1 MIAKE
6 LLNPKSIVICGVSSD
21 VHKPGGKA
29 LKNLLESPFKGQV
42 YAVNP
47 KETEVQG
54 VKCYAKVDDL
64 PQVDCA
70 ILCIAAKFCTQTVD
84 VLAKEKG
91 TKGFIIISAGFS
103 EENAEGAAIEKHI
116 VDTINSV
123 GGSLIGPNCTG
134 FLNTNYAGCFDTPIP
149 TLDPKGVDF
158 ITGSG
163 ATAVF
168 IKEYGMSNGLKFN
181 SVWAVGNSAQLGIE
195 DVLEH
200 LDETFDPERSSRV
213 IMLYMEKIGDP
224 QRLLKHSRSLINK
237 GCHIA
242 AIKSGGSVAGSRAAS
257 SHTGALAT
265 NDAAVDA
272 LFRKAGIVR
281 CQNRQ
286 ELTTVCAV
294 FMYPELKGNRC
305 AVVTHAGG
313 PAVMLTDVL
322 SNGGMEVPSLK
333 EHPKAPELLSKLF
346 AGSSVGNPIDFLATG
361 TAEQLGY
368 ILDAV
373 ENDFDEI
380 DFSVVIFGSPGL
392 FSNKEVYDLLDQ
404 KMRTCKKPIFPVLPS
419 IINVKE
425 EIEDFIAKGNIN
437 FPEECV
443 LGNAICKIYNT
454 PKPKTG
460 IVESLPIDKLIISPA
475 NEPANEPDKDAVA
488 AVAES
493 IRQWGMLSPITV
505 SPKDGNYRVVAGA
518 KRVRAAALAGMKEIM
533 AYIQEDA
540 AVSDQPD
547 IDVVRI
553 RKTVERCKDGYMEI
567 ADYNELLDAAGISRK
582 KSVEVSNKEDALAF
596 AKEVGCSKDVPLVMK
611 VVGPLHKSDVG
622 GVTLGVKDLDT
633 VAREFDRLIVIPE
646 TYAVEMYPM
655 LDGTDVYIGAIR
667 DPKFGHQV
675 FFGLGGIFIEV
686 LKDVESVLVPTNK
699 EEVLKKLKNLK
710 GYKILEGVRGQEGV
724 NLDLYADQIVRV
736 SALVQAAPE
745 IAEMDL
751 NPLLGNPRYV
761 TAVDARIRLEK

>member
-1 MIAKE
+1 MINPK
-6 LLNPKSIVICGVSSD
+6 LINPKSIVICGASSD
-21 VHKPGGKA
+21 IHKPGGKA
-29 LKNLLESPFKGQV
+29 LKNLLESAFKGEI

-47 KETEVQG
+47 KEDEVQG
-54 VKCYAKVDDL
+54 IKCYKQVEDL

-70 ILCIAAKFCTQTVD
+70 ILCIAAKFCAHTVD
-84 VLAKEKG
+84 VLTQQKG
-91 TKGFIIISAGFS
+91 TQGFIIVSAGFS

-116 VDTINSV
+116 VDSINAV
-123 GGSLIGPNCTG
+123 NGSLIGPNCTG
-134 FLNTNYAGCFDTPIP
+134 FLNTNYSGCFDTPIP
-149 TLDPKGVDF
+149 KLDPKGVDF

-200 LDETFDPERSSRV
+200 LDETFDPEKSSHV

-224 QRLLKHSRSLINK
+224 QRLLKHSRNLINK
-237 GCHIA
+237 GCKIA
-242 AIKSGGSVAGSRAAS
+242 AIKSGGSAAGSRAAS

-272 LFRKAGIVR
+272 LFQKAGIVR
-281 CQNRQ
+281 CHNRQ

-294 FMYPELKGNRC
+294 FMHPEIKGKRC
-305 AVVTHAGG
+305 AVITHAGG

-322 SNGGMEVPSLK
+322 SNGGLEVPPLK
-333 EHPKAPELLSKLF
+333 DHPASPALLSKLY

-368 ILDAV
+368 IIDAV
-373 ENDFDEI
+373 ENDYTDI

-392 FSNKEVYDLLDQ
+392 FSNKEVYDLLDE
-404 KMRTCKKPIFPVLPS
+404 KMKTCKKPIFPVLPS
-419 IINVKE
+419 IINVKQ
-425 EIEDFIAKGNIN
+425 EIEDFIAKGRIN

-443 LGNAICKIYNT
+443 LGNALVKVWNT
-454 PKPKTG
+454 PKPQPEN
-460 IVESLPIDKLIISPA
+460 VVLPQVD
-475 NEPANEPDKDAVA
+475 VA
-488 AVAES
+488 
-493 IRQWGMLSPITV
+493 
-505 SPKDGNYRVVAGA
+505 
-518 KRVRAAALAGMKEIM
+518 
-533 AYIQEDA
+533 
-540 AVSDQPD
+540 
-547 IDVVRI
+547 RI
-553 RKTVERCKDGYMEI
+553 RKTIDKCESGYLEI

-582 KSVEVSNKEDALAF
+582 KSVEVDKKEDALAF
-596 AKEVGCSKDVPLVMK
+596 AKEVNCGKDTPLVMK

-622 GVTLGVKDLDT
+622 GVTLNVKDLDT
-633 VAREFDRLIVIPE
+633 VSKEFDRLMAIKD

-667 DPKFGHQV
+667 DEKFGHQI

-686 LKDVESVLVPTNK
+686 LKDVQSALAPITADEAKQMLT
-699 EEVLKKLKNLK
+699 KLR
-710 GYKILEGVRGQEGV
+710 GYKILQGVRGQEPV
-724 NLDLYADQIVRV
+724 NIDLYADQIARV

-745 IAEMDL
+745 IVEMDL

-761 TAVDARIRLEK
+761 TAVDARIRIEK

>member
-6 LLNPKSIVICGVSSD
+6 LLNPKSIVICGASSD
-21 VHKPGGKA
+21 IHKPGGKS

-54 VKCYAKVDDL
+54 VKCYAKAEDL

-70 ILCIAAKFCTQTVD
+70 ILCIAAKFCAQTVD

-91 TKGFIIISAGFS
+91 CKGFIIVSAGFS

-134 FLNTNYAGCFDTPIP
+134 FLNVNYAGCFDTPIP
-149 TLDPKGVDF
+149 PLDPKGVDF

-163 ATAVF
+163 VTAVF

-200 LDETFDPERSSRV
+200 LDETFDPEKSSHV

-242 AIKSGGSVAGSRAAS
+242 AIKSGGSAAGSRAAS

-294 FMYPELKGNRC
+294 FMHPELKGKRC

-404 KMRTCKKPIFPVLPS
+404 KMKTCKKPIFPVLPS
-419 IINVKE
+419 IINVKD
-425 EIEDFIAKGNIN
+425 EINDFIAKGRIN

-443 LGNAICKIYNT
+443 LGNALCKVYHT
-454 PKPKTG
+454 PKPQPEN
-460 IVESLPIDKLIISPA
+460 VEVP
-475 NEPANEPDKDAVA
+475 
-488 AVAES
+488 
-493 IRQWGMLSPITV
+493 Q
-505 SPKDGNYRVVAGA
+505 
-518 KRVRAAALAGMKEIM
+518 
-533 AYIQEDA
+533 
-540 AVSDQPD
+540 
-547 IDVVRI
+547 IDVARI

-582 KSVEVSNKEDALAF
+582 KSVEVSKKEDALAF

-633 VAREFDRLIVIPE
+633 VAKEFDRLIVIPE

-667 DPKFGHQV
+667 DPKFGHQI

-686 LKDVESVLVPTNK
+686 LKDVQSALAPITAAEAK
-699 EEVLKKLKNLK
+699 EMLKQLK
-710 GYKILEGVRGQEGV
+710 GYKILQGVSGQEGV
-724 NLDLYADQIVRV
+724 NLDLYAEQVARV

>member
-6 LLNPKSIVICGVSSD
+6 LLNPRSIVICGASSD

-70 ILCIAAKFCTQTVD
+70 ILCIAAKFCAQTVD

-134 FLNTNYAGCFDTPIP
+134 FLNTNYAGCFDAPIP
-149 TLDPKGVDF
+149 HLDPKGVDF

-200 LDETFDPERSSRV
+200 LDETFDPEKSSRV

-242 AIKSGGSVAGSRAAS
+242 AIKSGGSAAGSRAAS

-294 FMYPELKGNRC
+294 FMHPEIKGKRC
-305 AVVTHAGG
+305 AVITHAGG

-333 EHPKAPELLSKLF
+333 EHPASPALLEKLF

-368 ILDAV
+368 IIDAV
-373 ENDFDEI
+373 ENDYTDI

-392 FSNKEVYDLLDQ
+392 FSNKEVYDLLDE
-404 KMRTCKKPIFPVLPS
+404 KMKTCKKPIFPVLPS

-425 EIEDFIAKGNIN
+425 EIEDFIAKGRIN

-443 LGNAICKIYNT
+443 LGNAICKVYHT
-454 PKPKTG
+454 PKPQPEH
-460 IVESLPIDKLIISPA
+460 VE
-475 NEPANEPDKDAVA
+475 
-488 AVAES
+488 
-493 IRQWGMLSPITV
+493 T
-505 SPKDGNYRVVAGA
+505 PK
-518 KRVRAAALAGMKEIM
+518 
-533 AYIQEDA
+533 
-540 AVSDQPD
+540 
-547 IDVVRI
+547 IDVERI

-582 KSVEVSNKEDALAF
+582 KSVEVSKKEDALAF

-633 VAREFDRLIVIPE
+633 VAKEFDRLIVIPE

-667 DPKFGHQV
+667 DAKFGHQI

-686 LKDVESVLVPTNK
+686 LKDVQSALAPITAAEAK
-699 EEVLKKLKNLK
+699 EMLTHLK
-710 GYKILEGVRGQEGV
+710 GYKILQGVRGQEGV
-724 NLDLYADQIVRV
+724 NLDLYADQVARV

>member
-1 MIAKE
+1 MIARE
-6 LLNPKSIVICGVSSD
+6 LLNPKSIVVCGASSD
-21 VHKPGGKA
+21 IHKPGGKA
-29 LKNLLESPFKGQV
+29 LKNLLESPFRGSI

-54 VKCYAKVDDL
+54 VKCYDKVDDL
-64 PQVDCA
+64 PPVECA
-70 ILCIAAKFCTQTVD
+70 IICIAAKFCVQTVD

-91 TKGFIIISAGFS
+91 CKGFIIISAGFS

-134 FLNTNYAGCFDTPIP
+134 FLNVNYAGCFDTPIP
-149 TLDPKGVDF
+149 NLDPKGVDF

-200 LDETFDPERSSRV
+200 LDETFDPVKSSHV

-242 AIKSGGSVAGSRAAS
+242 AIKSGGSAAGSRAAS

-265 NDAAVDA
+265 NDAVVDA

-294 FMYPELKGNRC
+294 FMHPEIKGKRC
-305 AVVTHAGG
+305 AVITHAGG

-333 EHPKAPELLSKLF
+333 EHPASPALLEKLF

-368 ILDAV
+368 IIDTV
-373 ENDFDEI
+373 ENEYTDI

-392 FSNKEVYDLLDQ
+392 FSNKEVYDLLDA
-404 KMRTCKKPIFPVLPS
+404 KMKTCKKPIFPVLPS
-419 IINVKE
+419 IINVKD
-425 EIEDFIAKGNIN
+425 EIEDFIAKGRIN

-443 LGNAICKIYNT
+443 LGNAICKVYNT
-454 PKPKTG
+454 PKPQPEN
-460 IVESLPIDKLIISPA
+460 VEMPKIDTARIRRCIDSCENGYIA
-475 NEPANEPDKDAVA
+475 PDK
-488 AVAES
+488 
-493 IRQWGMLSPITV
+493 I
-505 SPKDGNYRVVAGA
+505 Y
-518 KRVRAAALAGMKEIM
+518 
-533 AYIQEDA
+533 
-540 AVSDQPD
+540 
-547 IDVVRI
+547 
-553 RKTVERCKDGYMEI
+553 
-567 ADYNELLDAAGISRK
+567 ELLDAAGIAQKQIRVVDK
-582 KSVEVSNKEDALAF
+582 KQQALDF
-596 AKEVGCSKDVPLVMK
+596 ANEVGYPLVMK
-611 VVGPLHKSDVG
+611 VVGPVHKSDVG
-622 GVTLGVKDLDT
+622 GVTLNVRDIDT
-633 VAREFDRLIVIPE
+633 VGREFDRLMAIKD

-655 LDGTDVYIGAIR
+655 LDGTEVYIGAIR
-667 DPKFGHQV
+667 DNKFGHQV

-686 LKDVESVLVPTNK
+686 LKDVQSSLVPICASEAKDMLT
-699 EEVLKKLKNLK
+699 KLR
-710 GYKILEGVRGQEGV
+710 GYKILQGVRGQQPV
-724 NLDLYADQIVRV
+724 NVDVYAEQIARV
-736 SALVQAAPE
+736 AALVMAAPE

-751 NPLLGNPRYV
+751 NPLLGNPKNV
-761 TAVDARIRLEK
+761 VAVDARIRIEK

>member
-6 LLNPKSIVICGVSSD
+6 LLNPKSIVVCGASSD
-21 VHKPGGKA
+21 IHKPGGKA
-29 LKNLLESPFKGQV
+29 LKNLLESPFRGPI

-47 KETEVQG
+47 KETMVQG
-54 VKCYAKVDDL
+54 VQCYASVNEL
-64 PQVDCA
+64 PQVECA
-70 ILCIAAKFCTQTVD
+70 ILCIAAKFCAQTVD

-91 TKGFIIISAGFS
+91 CKGFIIISAGFS
-103 EENAEGAAIEKHI
+103 EENHEGAMIEKHI

-134 FLNTNYAGCFDTPIP
+134 FLNVNYAGCFDTPIP
-149 TLDPKGVDF
+149 TLDPHGVDF

-168 IKEYGMSNGLKFN
+168 IKEYGISNGLKFN

-200 LDETFDPERSSRV
+200 LDETFDPVKSSRV

-242 AIKSGGSVAGSRAAS
+242 AIKSGGSAAGSRAAS

-265 NDAAVDA
+265 NDAVVDA

-286 ELTTVCAV
+286 ELTTVCGV
-294 FMYPELKGNRC
+294 FMHPEIKGKRC
-305 AVVTHAGG
+305 AVITHAGG

-333 EHPKAPELLSKLF
+333 EHPASPALLEKLF

-368 ILDAV
+368 IIDTV
-373 ENDFDEI
+373 ENEYTDI

-392 FSNKEVYDLLDQ
+392 FSNKEVYDLLDE
-404 KMRTCKKPIFPVLPS
+404 KMKTCKKPIFPVLPS
-419 IINVKE
+419 IINVKD
-425 EIEDFIAKGNIN
+425 EINDFIAKGRIN

-443 LGNAICKIYNT
+443 LGNAICKVYNT
-454 PKPKTG
+454 PKPQPEN
-460 IVESLPIDKLIISPA
+460 VEMPKIDTA
-475 NEPANEPDKDAVA
+475 
-488 AVAES
+488 
-493 IRQWGMLSPITV
+493 
-505 SPKDGNYRVVAGA
+505 
-518 KRVRAAALAGMKEIM
+518 
-533 AYIQEDA
+533 
-540 AVSDQPD
+540 
-547 IDVVRI
+547 RI
-553 RKTVERCKDGYMEI
+553 RKCIDSCENGYI
-567 ADYNELLDAAGISRK
+567 GPDKIYELLDAAGIAQKQIRVVDK
-582 KSVEVSNKEDALAF
+582 KQQALDF
-596 AKEVGCSKDVPLVMK
+596 ANQVGYPLVMK
-611 VVGPLHKSDVG
+611 VVGPVHKSDVG
-622 GVTLGVKDLDT
+622 GVTLNVRDIET
-633 VAREFDRLIVIPE
+633 VGKEFDRLMAIKD

-655 LDGTDVYIGAIR
+655 LDGTEVYIGAIR
-667 DPKFGHQV
+667 DAKFGHQV

-686 LKDVESVLVPTNK
+686 LKDVQSSLVPISADEAK
-699 EEVLKKLKNLK
+699 EALTKLR
-710 GYKILEGVRGQEGV
+710 GYKILQGVRGQQPV
-724 NLDLYADQIVRV
+724 NVDVYAEQIARV
-736 SALVQAAPE
+736 AALVMAAPE

-751 NPLLGNPRYV
+751 NPLLGNPKNV
-761 TAVDARIRLEK
+761 VAVDARIRIEK

>member
-6 LLNPKSIVICGVSSD
+6 LLNPKSIVICGASSD
-21 VHKPGGKA
+21 IHKPGGKS
-29 LKNLLESPFKGQV
+29 LKNLLESPFKGQI

-70 ILCIAAKFCTQTVD
+70 LLCIAAKFCAQTVD

-91 TKGFIIISAGFS
+91 CKGFIIISAGFS

-134 FLNTNYAGCFDTPIP
+134 FLNVNYAGCFDTPIP

-181 SVWAVGNSAQLGIE
+181 SVLAVGNSAQLGIE

-200 LDETFDPERSSRV
+200 LDETFDPEKSSHV

-224 QRLLKHSRSLINK
+224 MRLLKHSRSLINK

-242 AIKSGGSVAGSRAAS
+242 AIKSGGSAAGSRAAS

-281 CQNRQ
+281 CHNRQ
-286 ELTTVCAV
+286 ELTTVCGV
-294 FMYPELKGNRC
+294 FMHPEIKGKRC
-305 AVVTHAGG
+305 AVITHAGG

-322 SNGGMEVPSLK
+322 SNGGMEVPPLK
-333 EHPKAPELLSKLF
+333 DHPASAALLEKLY

-368 ILDAV
+368 IIDTV
-373 ENDFDEI
+373 ENEYDDI

-404 KMRTCKKPIFPVLPS
+404 KMKTCKKPIFPVLPS
-419 IINVKE
+419 IINVKD
-425 EIEDFIAKGNIN
+425 EIEDFIAKGRIN

-443 LGNAICKIYNT
+443 LGNAICKVYHT
-454 PKPKTG
+454 PKPQPEH
-460 IVESLPIDKLIISPA
+460 VELPK
-475 NEPANEPDKDAVA
+475 
-488 AVAES
+488 
-493 IRQWGMLSPITV
+493 
-505 SPKDGNYRVVAGA
+505 
-518 KRVRAAALAGMKEIM
+518 
-533 AYIQEDA
+533 
-540 AVSDQPD
+540 
-547 IDVVRI
+547 IDVARI
-553 RKTVERCKDGYMEI
+553 RKTIDRCKDGYMEI

-582 KSVEVSNKEDALAF
+582 KSVEVSKKEDALAF

-622 GVTLGVKDLDT
+622 GVTLNVKDMDT
-633 VAREFDRLIVIPE
+633 VSKEFDRLMAIKD

-655 LDGTDVYIGAIR
+655 LDGTDVYIGAIK
-667 DPKFGHQV
+667 DPKFGHQI

-686 LKDVESVLVPTNK
+686 LKDVQSALAPITADEAK
-699 EEVLKKLKNLK
+699 EMLKQLK
-710 GYKILEGVRGQEGV
+710 GYKILQGVRGQEGV
-724 NLDLYADQIVRV
+724 NLDLYADQIARV

-761 TAVDARIRLEK
+761 TAVDARIRIEK

>member
-6 LLNPKSIVICGVSSD
+6 LLNPRSIVICGASSD
-21 VHKPGGKA
+21 IHKPGGKA
-29 LKNLLESPFKGQV
+29 LKNLLESSFSGPV

-54 VKCYAKVDDL
+54 IKCFAKVEDL

-70 ILCIAAKFCTQTVD
+70 ILCIAAKFCAQTVD
-84 VLAKEKG
+84 VLTQQKG
-91 TKGFIIISAGFS
+91 TKGFIIVSAGFS

-116 VDTINSV
+116 VDSINAV

-134 FLNTNYAGCFDTPIP
+134 FLNTNYSGCFDTPIP
-149 TLDPKGVDF
+149 KLDPKGVDF

-168 IKEYGMSNGLKFN
+168 IKEYGMTNGLKFN

-200 LDETFDPERSSRV
+200 LDETFDPEKSSHV
-213 IMLYMEKIGDP
+213 IMLYMEKVGDP

-242 AIKSGGSVAGSRAAS
+242 AIKSGGSAAGSRAAS

-286 ELTTVCAV
+286 ELTTVCGV
-294 FMYPELKGNRC
+294 FMYPEIKGNRC
-305 AVVTHAGG
+305 AVITHAGG

-322 SNGGMEVPSLK
+322 SNNGIEVPSLK
-333 EHPKAPELLSKLF
+333 EHPASPALLEKLF
-346 AGSSVGNPIDFLATG
+346 GGSSVGNPIDFLATG

-368 ILDAV
+368 IIDTV
-373 ENDFDEI
+373 ENEYTDI

-392 FSNKEVYDLLDQ
+392 FSNREVYALLNE
-404 KMRTCKKPIFPVLPS
+404 KMKTCKKPIFPVLPS
-419 IINVKE
+419 IINVKD
-425 EIEDFIAKGNIN
+425 EIQEFIDMGNIN
-437 FPEECV
+437 FPAECV
-443 LGNAICKIYNT
+443 LGNAICKVYNT
-454 PKPKTG
+454 PKPQPEN
-460 IVESLPIDKLIISPA
+460 VEQPA
-475 NEPANEPDKDAVA
+475 
-488 AVAES
+488 
-493 IRQWGMLSPITV
+493 
-505 SPKDGNYRVVAGA
+505 
-518 KRVRAAALAGMKEIM
+518 
-533 AYIQEDA
+533 
-540 AVSDQPD
+540 
-547 IDVVRI
+547 IDVARI
-553 RKTVERCKDGYMEI
+553 RKTVERCKSGYMEI

-582 KSVEVSNKEDALAF
+582 KSVEVSKVEDALAF

-622 GVTLGVKDLDT
+622 GVTLGVKDLAT
-633 VAREFDRLIVIPE
+633 VEKEFNRLIVIPE

-655 LDGTDVYIGAIR
+655 LDGTDVYIGAIK
-667 DPKFGHQV
+667 DPKFGHQI

-686 LKDVESVLVPTNK
+686 LKDVQSALAPISAAEAK
-699 EEVLKKLKNLK
+699 EALTKLR
-710 GYKILEGVRGQEGV
+710 GYKILQGVRGQEAV
-724 NLDLYADQIVRV
+724 NIDLYADQIARV

>member
-6 LLNPKSIVICGVSSD
+6 LLDPKSIVICGASSD
-21 VHKPGGKA
+21 IHKPGGKA
-29 LKNLLESPFKGQV
+29 LLNLLQSKFAGQV

-70 ILCIAAKFCTQTVD
+70 ILCIAAKYCPSTVD
-84 VLAKEKG
+84 VLAKQKG
-91 TKGFIIISAGFS
+91 TKGFIIVSAGFS
-103 EENAEGAAIEKHI
+103 EENAEGAALEKQI
-116 VDTINSV
+116 VDSINSV

-134 FLNTNYAGCFDTPIP
+134 FLNTNYSGCFDTPIP
-149 TLDPKGVDF
+149 TLDPHGVDF

-168 IKEYGMSNGLKFN
+168 IKEYGISNGLTFN

-200 LDETFDPERSSRV
+200 LDTTFDPEKSSRV

-224 QRLLKHSRSLINK
+224 QKLLRHSRSLINK

-242 AIKSGGSVAGSRAAS
+242 AIKSGGSAAGSRAAS

-281 CQNRQ
+281 CNNRQ
-286 ELTTVCAV
+286 ELTTVCAI
-294 FMYPELKGNRC
+294 FMHPEVKGKNI
-305 AVVTHAGG
+305 AVITHAGG

-322 SNGGMEVPSLK
+322 SNNGMDVPHI
-333 EHPKAPELLSKLF
+333 EGPKAQELLSHLF
-346 AGSSVGNPIDFLATG
+346 NGSSVGNPIDFLATG
-361 TAEQLGY
+361 TAEQLGL
-368 ILDAV
+368 IIDAC
-373 ENDFDEI
+373 ENDFDNI
-380 DFSVVIFGSPGL
+380 DAMCVIFGSPGL
-392 FSNKEVYDLLDQ
+392 FSNYEVYEVLDQ
-404 KMRTCKKPIFPVLPS
+404 KMKTCKKPIFPILPS
-419 IINVKE
+419 IINVHD
-425 EIEDFIAKGNIN
+425 EIEDFIRNKHRIN

-443 LGNAICKIYNT
+443 FGNALCKVFNT
-454 PKPKTG
+454 PKPQPEN
-460 IVESLPIDKLIISPA
+460 VEQPA
-475 NEPANEPDKDAVA
+475 
-488 AVAES
+488 
-493 IRQWGMLSPITV
+493 
-505 SPKDGNYRVVAGA
+505 
-518 KRVRAAALAGMKEIM
+518 
-533 AYIQEDA
+533 
-540 AVSDQPD
+540 
-547 IDVVRI
+547 IDVARI
-553 RKTVERCKDGYMEI
+553 RATVDRCKDGYMEI

-582 KSVEVSNKEDALAF
+582 KSVEVDKKEDALAF

-633 VAREFDRLIVIPE
+633 VAREFDRLIKIQD

-667 DPKFGHQV
+667 DPKFGHQI

-686 LKDVESVLVPTNK
+686 LKDVQSALAPITAAEAK
-699 EEVLKKLKNLK
+699 EMLTHLR
-710 GYKILEGVRGQEGV
+710 GYKILQGVRGQEAV
-724 NLDLYADQIVRV
+724 NLDLYADQIARV

>member
-1 MIAKE
+1 MIARE
-6 LLNPKSIVICGVSSD
+6 LLNPKSIVVCGASSD
-21 VHKPGGKA
+21 IHKPGGKA
-29 LKNLLESPFKGQV
+29 LKNLLESPFRGPV

-64 PQVDCA
+64 PQVECA
-70 ILCIAAKFCTQTVD
+70 ILCIAAKFCAQTVD

-91 TKGFIIISAGFS
+91 CKGFIIISAGFS

-134 FLNTNYAGCFDTPIP
+134 FLNVNYAGCFDTPIP
-149 TLDPKGVDF
+149 TLDPHGVDF

-168 IKEYGMSNGLKFN
+168 IKEYGISNGLKFN

-200 LDETFDPERSSRV
+200 LDETFDPVKSSRV

-242 AIKSGGSVAGSRAAS
+242 AIKSGGSAAGSRAAS

-265 NDAAVDA
+265 NDAVVDA

-294 FMYPELKGNRC
+294 FMHPEIKGKRC
-305 AVVTHAGG
+305 AVITHAGG

-333 EHPKAPELLSKLF
+333 EHPASPALLEKLF

-368 ILDAV
+368 IIDTV
-373 ENDFDEI
+373 ENEYTDI

-404 KMRTCKKPIFPVLPS
+404 KMKTCKKPIFPVLPS
-419 IINVKE
+419 IINVKD
-425 EIEDFIAKGNIN
+425 EIEDFIAKGRIN

-454 PKPKTG
+454 PKPQPEN
-460 IVESLPIDKLIISPA
+460 VEMPKIDTA
-475 NEPANEPDKDAVA
+475 
-488 AVAES
+488 
-493 IRQWGMLSPITV
+493 
-505 SPKDGNYRVVAGA
+505 
-518 KRVRAAALAGMKEIM
+518 
-533 AYIQEDA
+533 
-540 AVSDQPD
+540 
-547 IDVVRI
+547 RI
-553 RKTVERCKDGYMEI
+553 RKCIDSCENGYI
-567 ADYNELLDAAGISRK
+567 APDKIYELLDAAGIAQKQIRVVDK
-582 KSVEVSNKEDALAF
+582 KQQALDF
-596 AKEVGCSKDVPLVMK
+596 ANEVGYPLVMK
-611 VVGPLHKSDVG
+611 VVGPVHKSDVG
-622 GVTLGVKDLDT
+622 GVTLNVRDIET
-633 VAREFDRLIVIPE
+633 VGKEFDRLMAIKD

-655 LDGTDVYIGAIR
+655 LDGTEVYIGAIR
-667 DPKFGHQV
+667 DAKFGHQV

-686 LKDVESVLVPTNK
+686 LKDVQSALVPICADEAK
-699 EEVLKKLKNLK
+699 EALTKLR
-710 GYKILEGVRGQEGV
+710 GYKILQGVRGQQPV
-724 NLDLYADQIVRV
+724 NVDVYAEQIARV
-736 SALVQAAPE
+736 AALVMAAPE

-751 NPLLGNPRYV
+751 NPLLGNPKNV
-761 TAVDARIRLEK
+761 VAVDARIRIEK

>member
-6 LLNPKSIVICGVSSD
+6 LLNPKSIVVCGASSD
-21 VHKPGGKA
+21 IHKPGGKS
-29 LKNLLESPFKGQV
+29 LKNLLESPFKGQI

-54 VKCYAKVDDL
+54 VKCYAKVEDL

-70 ILCIAAKFCTQTVD
+70 LLCIAAKFCAQTVD

-91 TKGFIIISAGFS
+91 CKGFIIISAGFS
-103 EENAEGAAIEKHI
+103 EESHEGAEIEKHI

-134 FLNTNYAGCFDTPIP
+134 FLNVNYAGCFDTPIP
-149 TLDPKGVDF
+149 PLDPKGVDF

-200 LDETFDPERSSRV
+200 LDETFDPEKSSHV
-213 IMLYMEKIGDP
+213 IMLYMEKINDP
-224 QRLLKHSRSLINK
+224 MRLLKHSRSLINK

-242 AIKSGGSVAGSRAAS
+242 AIKSGGSAAGSRAAS

-281 CQNRQ
+281 CHNRQ
-286 ELTTVCAV
+286 ELTTVCGV
-294 FMYPELKGNRC
+294 FMHPELKGKRC

-333 EHPKAPELLSKLF
+333 DHPASPALLAKLF
-346 AGSSVGNPIDFLATG
+346 GGSSVGNPIDFLATG

-368 ILDAV
+368 ILDTV
-373 ENDFDEI
+373 ENEYTDI

-419 IINVKE
+419 IINVKD
-425 EIEDFIAKGNIN
+425 EINDFIAKGNIN

-443 LGNAICKIYNT
+443 LGNAICKVYNT
-454 PKPKTG
+454 PKPQPEH
-460 IVESLPIDKLIISPA
+460 VELPK
-475 NEPANEPDKDAVA
+475 
-488 AVAES
+488 
-493 IRQWGMLSPITV
+493 
-505 SPKDGNYRVVAGA
+505 
-518 KRVRAAALAGMKEIM
+518 
-533 AYIQEDA
+533 
-540 AVSDQPD
+540 
-547 IDVVRI
+547 IDVARI
-553 RKTVERCKDGYMEI
+553 RKTIDRCKSGYLEI

-582 KSVEVSNKEDALAF
+582 KSVEVSKKEDALSF

-633 VAREFDRLIVIPE
+633 VAKEFDRLIVIPE

-655 LDGTDVYIGAIR
+655 LDGIDVYIGAIK
-667 DPKFGHQV
+667 DAKFGHQI

-686 LKDVESVLVPTNK
+686 LKDVQSALAPITADEAK
-699 EEVLKKLKNLK
+699 EMLKQLK
-710 GYKILEGVRGQEGV
+710 GYKILQGVRGQEGV
-724 NLDLYADQIVRV
+724 NLDLYADQVARV

-761 TAVDARIRLEK
+761 TAVDARIRIEK

>member
-6 LLNPKSIVICGVSSD
+6 LLNPRSIVICGASSD
-21 VHKPGGKA
+21 VHKPGGKS

-54 VKCYAKVDDL
+54 VKCYAKVEDL

-70 ILCIAAKFCTQTVD
+70 ILCIAAKFCAQTVD

-91 TKGFIIISAGFS
+91 CKGFIIVSAGFS
-103 EENAEGAAIEKHI
+103 EESHEGAEIEKHI

-134 FLNTNYAGCFDTPIP
+134 FLNVNYAGCFDTPIP
-149 TLDPKGVDF
+149 PLDPKGVDF

-200 LDETFDPERSSRV
+200 LDETFDPVKSSHV

-242 AIKSGGSVAGSRAAS
+242 AIKSGGSAAGSRAAS

-294 FMYPELKGNRC
+294 FMYPELKGKRC
-305 AVVTHAGG
+305 AVITHAGG

-333 EHPKAPELLSKLF
+333 DHPASAPLLEKLF
-346 AGSSVGNPIDFLATG
+346 GGSSVGNPIDFLATG

-368 ILDAV
+368 IIDTV
-373 ENDFDEI
+373 ENEYTDI

-419 IINVKE
+419 IINVKS

-443 LGNAICKIYNT
+443 LGNALVKVYHT
-454 PKPKTG
+454 PKPQPEN
-460 IVESLPIDKLIISPA
+460 VELPK
-475 NEPANEPDKDAVA
+475 
-488 AVAES
+488 
-493 IRQWGMLSPITV
+493 
-505 SPKDGNYRVVAGA
+505 
-518 KRVRAAALAGMKEIM
+518 
-533 AYIQEDA
+533 
-540 AVSDQPD
+540 
-547 IDVVRI
+547 IDVARI

-582 KSVEVSNKEDALAF
+582 KSVEVSKKEDALAF

-633 VAREFDRLIVIPE
+633 VAKEFDRLIVIPE

-667 DPKFGHQV
+667 DEKFGHQI

-686 LKDVESVLVPTNK
+686 LKDVQSALAPITAAEAK
-699 EEVLKKLKNLK
+699 EMLKKRK

-724 NLDLYADQIVRV
+724 NIDLYAEQVARV

>member
-6 LLNPKSIVICGVSSD
+6 LLNPKSIVVCGASSD
-21 VHKPGGKA
+21 IHKPGGKA
-29 LKNLLESPFKGQV
+29 LKNLLESPFRGPV

-54 VKCYAKVDDL
+54 VKCYASVNDL

-70 ILCIAAKFCTQTVD
+70 ILCIAAKFCAQTVD

-91 TKGFIIISAGFS
+91 CKGFIIISAGFS
-103 EENAEGAAIEKHI
+103 EESHEGAEIEKHI

-134 FLNTNYAGCFDTPIP
+134 FLNVNYAGCFDTPIP

-200 LDETFDPERSSRV
+200 LDETFDPVKSSHV

-242 AIKSGGSVAGSRAAS
+242 AIKSGGSAAGSRAAS

-281 CQNRQ
+281 CNNRQ
-286 ELTTVCAV
+286 ELTTVCGV
-294 FMYPELKGNRC
+294 FMHPEIKGKRC
-305 AVVTHAGG
+305 AVITHAGG

-322 SNGGMEVPSLK
+322 SNGGMEVPPLK
-333 EHPKAPELLSKLF
+333 DHPASAALLAKLF
-346 AGSSVGNPIDFLATG
+346 GGSSVGNPIDFLATG

-368 ILDAV
+368 IIDTV
-373 ENDFDEI
+373 ENEYTDI

-392 FSNKEVYDLLDQ
+392 FSNKEVYDLLDE
-404 KMRTCKKPIFPVLPS
+404 KMKTCKKPIFPVLPS
-419 IINVKE
+419 IINVKD
-425 EIEDFIAKGNIN
+425 EINDFIAKGRIN

-443 LGNAICKIYNT
+443 LGNAICKVYNT
-454 PKPKTG
+454 PKPQPEH
-460 IVESLPIDKLIISPA
+460 VELPK
-475 NEPANEPDKDAVA
+475 
-488 AVAES
+488 
-493 IRQWGMLSPITV
+493 
-505 SPKDGNYRVVAGA
+505 
-518 KRVRAAALAGMKEIM
+518 
-533 AYIQEDA
+533 
-540 AVSDQPD
+540 
-547 IDVVRI
+547 IDVARI
-553 RKTVERCKDGYMEI
+553 RKTIDRCKSGYLEI

-582 KSVEVSNKEDALAF
+582 KSVEVSKKEDALAF

-633 VAREFDRLIVIPE
+633 VAKEFDRLIVIKD

-655 LDGTDVYIGAIR
+655 LDGIDVYIGAIK
-667 DPKFGHQV
+667 DPKFGHQI

-686 LKDVESVLVPTNK
+686 LKDVQSALAPITASEAK
-699 EEVLKKLKNLK
+699 EMLKQLK
-710 GYKILEGVRGQEGV
+710 GYKILQGVRGQEGV
-724 NLDLYADQIVRV
+724 NIDLYADQVARV

-761 TAVDARIRLEK
+761 TAVDARIRIEK

>member
-1 MIAKE
+1 MIARE
-6 LLNPKSIVICGVSSD
+6 LLNPKSIVVCGASSD
-21 VHKPGGKA
+21 IHKPGGKA
-29 LKNLLESPFKGQV
+29 LKNLLESPFRGPV

-54 VKCYAKVDDL
+54 VKCYAKVEDL

-70 ILCIAAKFCTQTVD
+70 LLCIAAKFCAHTVD

-91 TKGFIIISAGFS
+91 CKGFIIISAGFS
-103 EENAEGAAIEKHI
+103 EESHEGAEIEKHI

-134 FLNTNYAGCFDTPIP
+134 FLNVNYAGCFDTPIP
-149 TLDPKGVDF
+149 PLNPKGVDF

-168 IKEYGMSNGLKFN
+168 IKEYGMSNGLQFN

-200 LDETFDPERSSRV
+200 LDETFDPEKSSHV

-242 AIKSGGSVAGSRAAS
+242 AIKSGNSAAGSRAAS

-265 NDAAVDA
+265 SDAAVDA

-294 FMYPELKGNRC
+294 FMHPELRGKRC

-333 EHPKAPELLSKLF
+333 EHPASKALLEKLF
-346 AGSSVGNPIDFLATG
+346 PGSSVGNPIDFLATG

-373 ENDFDEI
+373 ENDYTDI

-392 FSNKEVYDLLDQ
+392 FSNKEVYDLLDE
-404 KMRTCKKPIFPVLPS
+404 KMKTCKKPIFPVLPS
-419 IINVKE
+419 IINVKD
-425 EIEDFIAKGNIN
+425 EINEFIAKGRIN

-443 LGNAICKIYNT
+443 LGNAICKVYNT
-454 PKPKTG
+454 PKPQPEH
-460 IVESLPIDKLIISPA
+460 VELP
-475 NEPANEPDKDAVA
+475 
-488 AVAES
+488 
-493 IRQWGMLSPITV
+493 Q
-505 SPKDGNYRVVAGA
+505 
-518 KRVRAAALAGMKEIM
+518 
-533 AYIQEDA
+533 
-540 AVSDQPD
+540 
-547 IDVVRI
+547 IDVARI
-553 RKTVERCKDGYMEI
+553 RKTIDRCKDGYLEI

-582 KSVEVSNKEDALAF
+582 KSVEVSKKEEALAF

-633 VAREFDRLIVIPE
+633 VAKEFDRLIVIPE

-655 LDGTDVYIGAIR
+655 LEGLDVYIGAIK
-667 DPKFGHQV
+667 DAKFGHQV

-686 LKDVESVLVPTNK
+686 LKDVQSALAPITAAEAK
-699 EEVLKKLKNLK
+699 EMLKQLK

-724 NLDLYADQIVRV
+724 NIDLYADQVARV

-761 TAVDARIRLEK
+761 TAVDARIRIEK

>member
-6 LLNPKSIVICGVSSD
+6 LLDPKSIVICGASSD
-21 VHKPGGKA
+21 IHKPGGKA
-29 LKNLLESPFKGQV
+29 LKNLLDSNFKGEV

-47 KETEVQG
+47 KESEVQG
-54 VKCYAKVDDL
+54 VKCYAKVENL

-70 ILCIAAKFCTQTVD
+70 ILCIAAKFCSATVD
-84 VLAKEKG
+84 VLTQQKG

-103 EENAEGAAIEKHI
+103 EENEAGAAIEKHI
-116 VDTINSV
+116 VDAINAV

-134 FLNTNYAGCFDTPIP
+134 FLNTNYSGCFDTPIP
-149 TLDPKGVDF
+149 SLDPHGVDF

-168 IKEYGMSNGLKFN
+168 IKEYGMSNGLTFN

-195 DVLEH
+195 EVLEH
-200 LDETFDPERSSRV
+200 LDNTFDPEKSSRV
-213 IMLYMEKIGDP
+213 IMMYMEKISNP
-224 QRLLKHSRSLINK
+224 AKLLKHSRSLINK
-237 GCHIA
+237 GCKIA
-242 AIKSGGSVAGSRAAS
+242 AIKSGGSAAGSRAAS

-281 CQNRQ
+281 CNNRQ
-286 ELTTVCAV
+286 ELTTVCAI
-294 FMYPELKGNRC
+294 FMHPEVKGKNI
-305 AVVTHAGG
+305 AVITHAGG

-322 SNGGMEVPSLK
+322 SNNGMDVPHI
-333 EHPKAPELLSKLF
+333 EGPKAQELLGKLF
-346 AGSSVGNPIDFLATG
+346 GGSSVGNPIDFLATG

-368 ILDAV
+368 IIDAC
-373 ENDFDEI
+373 ENDFDNI
-380 DFSVVIFGSPGL
+380 DAMCVIFGSPGL
-392 FSNKEVYDLLDQ
+392 FSNKEVYDLLDA
-404 KMRTCKKPIFPVLPS
+404 KMRTCKKPIFPILPS

-425 EIEDFIAKGNIN
+425 EIEDFINTHHRIN

-443 LGNAICKIYNT
+443 FGNALCKVYHT
-454 PKPKTG
+454 PKPQPEV
-460 IVESLPIDKLIISPA
+460 VETPA
-475 NEPANEPDKDAVA
+475 
-488 AVAES
+488 
-493 IRQWGMLSPITV
+493 
-505 SPKDGNYRVVAGA
+505 
-518 KRVRAAALAGMKEIM
+518 
-533 AYIQEDA
+533 
-540 AVSDQPD
+540 
-547 IDVVRI
+547 IDVARI
-553 RKTVERCKDGYMEI
+553 RATVDRCKDGYMEI

-582 KSVEVSNKEDALAF
+582 KSVEVSKKEDALAF

-633 VAREFDRLIVIPE
+633 VAKEFDRLIVIPE

-655 LDGTDVYIGAIR
+655 LDGTDVYIGAIK
-667 DPKFGHQV
+667 DEKFGHQI

-686 LKDVESVLVPTNK
+686 LKDVQSALAPITAAEAK
-699 EEVLKKLKNLK
+699 EMLKNLK

-724 NLDLYADQIVRV
+724 NIDLYAEQVARV

>member
-1 MIAKE
+1 MINPK
-6 LLNPKSIVICGVSSD
+6 LINPKSIVICGASSD
-21 VHKPGGKA
+21 IHKPGGKA
-29 LKNLLESPFKGQV
+29 LKNLLESAFKGEI

-47 KETEVQG
+47 KEDEVQG
-54 VKCYAKVDDL
+54 IKCYKQVEDL

-70 ILCIAAKFCTQTVD
+70 ILCIAAKFCAHTVD
-84 VLAKEKG
+84 VLTQQKG
-91 TKGFIIISAGFS
+91 TQGFIIVSAGFS

-116 VDTINSV
+116 VDAINAV

-134 FLNTNYAGCFDTPIP
+134 FLNTNYSGCFDTPIP
-149 TLDPKGVDF
+149 KLDPKGVDF

-200 LDETFDPERSSRV
+200 LDETFDPEKSSHV

-224 QRLLKHSRSLINK
+224 QRLLKHSRNLINK
-237 GCHIA
+237 GCKIA
-242 AIKSGGSVAGSRAAS
+242 AIKSGGSAAGSRAAS

-272 LFRKAGIVR
+272 LFQKAGIVR
-281 CQNRQ
+281 CHNRQ

-294 FMYPELKGNRC
+294 FMHPEIKGNRC
-305 AVVTHAGG
+305 AVITHAGG

-322 SNGGMEVPSLK
+322 SNGGMEVPPLK
-333 EHPKAPELLSKLF
+333 DHPASPALLSKLY

-368 ILDAV
+368 IIDAV
-373 ENDFDEI
+373 ENDYTDI

-392 FSNKEVYDLLDQ
+392 FSNKEVYDLLDE
-404 KMRTCKKPIFPVLPS
+404 KMKTCKKPIFPVLPS
-419 IINVKE
+419 IINVKQ
-425 EIEDFIAKGNIN
+425 EIEDFIAKGRIN

-443 LGNAICKIYNT
+443 LGNALVKVWNT
-454 PKPKTG
+454 PKPQPEV
-460 IVESLPIDKLIISPA
+460 VELPQVD
-475 NEPANEPDKDAVA
+475 VA
-488 AVAES
+488 
-493 IRQWGMLSPITV
+493 
-505 SPKDGNYRVVAGA
+505 
-518 KRVRAAALAGMKEIM
+518 
-533 AYIQEDA
+533 
-540 AVSDQPD
+540 
-547 IDVVRI
+547 RI
-553 RKTVERCKDGYMEI
+553 RKTIEKCESGYLEI

-582 KSVEVSNKEDALAF
+582 KSVEVDKKEEALAF
-596 AKEVGCSKDVPLVMK
+596 AKEVNCGKDTPLVMK

-622 GVTLGVKDLDT
+622 GVTLNVKDLDT
-633 VAREFDRLIVIPE
+633 VSKEFDRLMAIKD

-667 DPKFGHQV
+667 DDKFGHQI

-686 LKDVESVLVPTNK
+686 LKDVQSALAPITADEAKQMLT
-699 EEVLKKLKNLK
+699 KLR
-710 GYKILEGVRGQEGV
+710 GYKILQGVRGQEPV
-724 NLDLYADQIVRV
+724 NIDLYADQVARV

-745 IAEMDL
+745 IVEMDL

-761 TAVDARIRLEK
+761 TAVDARIRIQK

>member
-1 MIAKE
+1 MICKE
-6 LLNPKSIVICGVSSD
+6 LLNPRSIVVCGASSD
-21 VHKPGGKA
+21 IHKPGGKA
-29 LKNLLESPFKGQV
+29 LKNLLESNFKGQV
-42 YAVNP
+42 YTVNP

-54 VKCYAKVDDL
+54 IKCYTKVDDL

-70 ILCIAAKFCTQTVD
+70 ILCIAAKFCAQTVD
-84 VLAKEKG
+84 VLTQQKG

-116 VDTINSV
+116 VDSINAV

-168 IKEYGMSNGLKFN
+168 IKEYGITNGLTFN

-200 LDETFDPERSSRV
+200 LDETFDPEKSSRV
-213 IMLYMEKIGDP
+213 IMLYMEKVGDP

-242 AIKSGGSVAGSRAAS
+242 AIKSGGSAAGSRAAS

-286 ELTTVCAV
+286 ELTTVCGV

-333 EHPKAPELLSKLF
+333 DHPASPALLEKLF

-373 ENDFDEI
+373 ENDYEDI

-392 FSNKEVYDLLDQ
+392 FSNREVYKLLDE
-404 KMRTCKKPIFPVLPS
+404 KMKTCKKPIFPVLPS

-425 EIEDFIAKGNIN
+425 EIQEFIDRGRIN

-443 LGNAICKIYNT
+443 LGNALCKVYNT
-454 PKPKTG
+454 PKPQPEN
-460 IVESLPIDKLIISPA
+460 VEQPA
-475 NEPANEPDKDAVA
+475 
-488 AVAES
+488 
-493 IRQWGMLSPITV
+493 
-505 SPKDGNYRVVAGA
+505 
-518 KRVRAAALAGMKEIM
+518 
-533 AYIQEDA
+533 
-540 AVSDQPD
+540 
-547 IDVVRI
+547 IDVERI
-553 RKTVERCKDGYMEI
+553 RKTVDRCKDGYMEI

-582 KSVEVSNKEDALAF
+582 KSVEVDKVEDAIAF

-622 GVTLGVKDLDT
+622 GVTLGVKDLET
-633 VAREFDRLIVIPE
+633 VEKEFNRLIVIPE

-655 LDGTDVYIGAIR
+655 LDGTDVYIGAIK
-667 DPKFGHQV
+667 DPKFGHQI

-686 LKDVESVLVPTNK
+686 LKDVQSALAPITAAEAK
-699 EEVLKKLKNLK
+699 EMLTKLR
-710 GYKILEGVRGQEGV
+710 GYKILQGVRGQEPV
-724 NLDLYADQIVRV
+724 NIDLYAEQVARV

>member
-6 LLNPKSIVICGVSSD
+6 LLNPRSIVICGASSD
-21 VHKPGGKA
+21 IHKPGGKS
-29 LKNLLESPFKGQV
+29 LKNLLESPFKGKIF
-42 YAVNP
+42 AVNP

-54 VKCYAKVDDL
+54 VKCYPKVDDL
-64 PQVDCA
+64 PEQVDCA
-70 ILCIAAKFCTQTVD
+70 LLCIAAKFCAQTVD

-91 TKGFIIISAGFS
+91 CKGFIIISAGFS
-103 EENAEGAAIEKHI
+103 EESHEGAEIEKHI

-134 FLNTNYAGCFDTPIP
+134 FLNVNYAGCFDTPIP
-149 TLDPKGVDF
+149 PLDPKGVDF

-200 LDETFDPERSSRV
+200 LDETFDPEKSSHV

-224 QRLLKHSRSLINK
+224 MRLLKHSRSLINK

-242 AIKSGGSVAGSRAAS
+242 AIKSGGSAAGSRAAS

-281 CQNRQ
+281 CHNRQ
-286 ELTTVCAV
+286 ELTTVCGV
-294 FMYPELKGNRC
+294 FMHPEIKGKRC
-305 AVVTHAGG
+305 AVITHAGG

-322 SNGGMEVPSLK
+322 SDGGMEVPPLK
-333 EHPKAPELLSKLF
+333 DHPASPALLAKLF
-346 AGSSVGNPIDFLATG
+346 GGSSVGNPIDFLATG

-368 ILDAV
+368 IIDTV
-373 ENDFDEI
+373 ENEYDEI

-392 FSNKEVYDLLDQ
+392 FSNKEVYDLLDE
-404 KMRTCKKPIFPVLPS
+404 KMKTCKKPIFPVLPS
-419 IINVKE
+419 IINVKD
-425 EIEDFIAKGNIN
+425 EINDFISKGRIN

-443 LGNAICKIYNT
+443 LGNALCKVYNT
-454 PKPKTG
+454 PKPQPEH
-460 IVESLPIDKLIISPA
+460 VELPK
-475 NEPANEPDKDAVA
+475 
-488 AVAES
+488 
-493 IRQWGMLSPITV
+493 
-505 SPKDGNYRVVAGA
+505 
-518 KRVRAAALAGMKEIM
+518 
-533 AYIQEDA
+533 
-540 AVSDQPD
+540 
-547 IDVVRI
+547 IDVARI
-553 RKTVERCKDGYMEI
+553 RKTIDRCKDGYLEI

-582 KSVEVSNKEDALAF
+582 KSVEVSKKEDALAF

-633 VAREFDRLIVIPE
+633 VAKEFDRLMAIKD

-655 LDGTDVYIGAIR
+655 LDGTDVYIGAIK
-667 DPKFGHQV
+667 DPKFGHQI

-686 LKDVESVLVPTNK
+686 LKDVQSALAPITADEAK
-699 EEVLKKLKNLK
+699 EMLKQLK
-710 GYKILEGVRGQEGV
+710 GYKILQGVRGQEGV
-724 NLDLYADQIVRV
+724 NLDLYADQVARV

-761 TAVDARIRLEK
+761 TAVDARIRIEK

>member
-1 MIAKE
+1 MINPK
-6 LLNPKSIVICGVSSD
+6 LLNPQSIVVCGASSD
-21 VHKPGGKA
+21 IHKPGGKS
-29 LKNLLESPFKGQV
+29 LKNLLESPFKGQI

-70 ILCIAAKFCTQTVD
+70 ILCIAAKFCAQTVD

-91 TKGFIIISAGFS
+91 CRGFIIVSAGFS
-103 EENAEGAAIEKHI
+103 EESHEGAEIEKHI

-134 FLNTNYAGCFDTPIP
+134 FLNVNYAGCFDTPIP
-149 TLDPKGVDF
+149 TLDPHGVDF

-200 LDETFDPERSSRV
+200 LDETFDPEKSSRV

-224 QRLLKHSRSLINK
+224 QRLLKHSRNLINK

-242 AIKSGGSVAGSRAAS
+242 AIKSGGSAAGSRAAS

-272 LFRKAGIVR
+272 LFQKAGIVR
-281 CQNRQ
+281 CHNRQ
-286 ELTTVCAV
+286 ELTTVCGV
-294 FMYPELKGNRC
+294 FMHPEIKGKRC
-305 AVVTHAGG
+305 AVITHAGG

-333 EHPKAPELLSKLF
+333 DHPASPALLAKLF
-346 AGSSVGNPIDFLATG
+346 GGSSVGNPIDFLATG

-368 ILDAV
+368 IIDTV
-373 ENDFDEI
+373 ENEYTDI

-392 FSNKEVYDLLDQ
+392 FSNKEVYDLLDE
-404 KMRTCKKPIFPVLPS
+404 KMKTCKKPIFPVLPS
-419 IINVKE
+419 IINVKD
-425 EIEDFIAKGNIN
+425 EINDFIAKGRIN

-443 LGNAICKIYNT
+443 LGNAICKVYNT
-454 PKPKTG
+454 PKPQPEH
-460 IVESLPIDKLIISPA
+460 VELP
-475 NEPANEPDKDAVA
+475 
-488 AVAES
+488 
-493 IRQWGMLSPITV
+493 Q
-505 SPKDGNYRVVAGA
+505 
-518 KRVRAAALAGMKEIM
+518 
-533 AYIQEDA
+533 
-540 AVSDQPD
+540 
-547 IDVVRI
+547 IDVARI
-553 RKTVERCKDGYMEI
+553 RKTIDKCDNGYMEI

-582 KSVEVSNKEDALAF
+582 KSIEVSQKEDALAF

-622 GVTLGVKDLDT
+622 GVTLNVKDLDT
-633 VAREFDRLIVIPE
+633 VSKEFDRLMAIKD
-646 TYAVEMYPM
+646 TYALEMYPM

-667 DPKFGHQV
+667 DDKFGHQI

-686 LKDVESVLVPTNK
+686 LKDVQSALAPITADEAK
-699 EEVLKKLKNLK
+699 EMLTKLR
-710 GYKILEGVRGQEGV
+710 GYKILQGVRGQEAV
-724 NLDLYADQIVRV
+724 NIDLYADQIARI

>member
-1 MIAKE
+1 MINRK
-6 LLNPKSIVICGVSSD
+6 LLAPESIVVCGASSD
-21 VHKPGGKA
+21 IHKPGGKV
-29 LKNLLESPFKGQV
+29 LKNLKDSGFKGKI

-54 VKCYAKVDDL
+54 VRCYAKVEDL
-64 PQVDCA
+64 PNVDCA
-70 ILCIAAKFCTQTVD
+70 ILAIAAKYCPATVD
-84 VLAKEKG
+84 VLAHQKNTG
-91 TKGFIIISAGFS
+91 GFIIVSAGFS
-103 EENAEGAAIEKHI
+103 EENETGAALEKQI
-116 VDTINSV
+116 VDHINSV

-134 FLNTNYAGCFDTPIP
+134 FLNTNYCGAFDTPIP
-149 TLDPKGVDF
+149 TLDPHGVDF

-168 IKEYGMSNGLKFN
+168 IKEYGISNGLTFN

-200 LDETFDPERSSRV
+200 LDNTFDPVKSSRV

-224 QRLLKHSRSLINK
+224 QRLLKHSRNLINK

-242 AIKSGGSVAGSRAAS
+242 AIKSGGSAAGSRAAS

-281 CQNRQ
+281 CNNRQ

-294 FMYPELKGNRC
+294 FMHPELKGKRC
-305 AVVTHAGG
+305 AVITHAGG

-322 SNGGMEVPSLK
+322 SDGGMEVPSLK
-333 EHPKAPELLSKLF
+333 EHPKSPELLSKLF
-346 AGSSVGNPIDFLATG
+346 GGSSVGNPIDFLATG

-368 ILDAV
+368 IIDAV
-373 ENDFDEI
+373 ENDYDEI

-392 FSNKEVYDLLDQ
+392 FSNREVYALLDE
-404 KMRTCKKPIFPVLPS
+404 KMKTCKKPIFPVLPS

-425 EIEDFIAKGNIN
+425 EIQEFINRGRIN

-443 LGNAICKIYNT
+443 LGNAICKVYNT
-454 PKPKTG
+454 PKPQPEK
-460 IVESLPIDKLIISPA
+460 VE
-475 NEPANEPDKDAVA
+475 
-488 AVAES
+488 
-493 IRQWGMLSPITV
+493 
-505 SPKDGNYRVVAGA
+505 
-518 KRVRAAALAGMKEIM
+518 
-533 AYIQEDA
+533 
-540 AVSDQPD
+540 QPS
-547 IDVVRI
+547 IDVARI
-553 RKTVERCKDGYMEI
+553 RKTIERCKDGYLEI

-582 KSVEVSNKEDALAF
+582 KSVEVAKKEDALAF
-596 AKEVGCSKDVPLVMK
+596 AKEVGCGKDMPLVMK

-633 VAREFDRLIVIPE
+633 VDKEFDRLMAIKD

-667 DPKFGHQV
+667 DPKFGHQI

-686 LKDVESVLVPTNK
+686 LKDVQSALAPISAAEAK
-699 EEVLKKLKNLK
+699 EMLTHLR
-710 GYKILEGVRGQEGV
+710 GYKILQGVRGQEAV
-724 NLDLYADQIVRV
+724 NLDLYADQIARV

>member
-1 MIAKE
+1 MIARE
-6 LLNPKSIVICGVSSD
+6 LLNPKSIVVCGASSD
-21 VHKPGGKA
+21 IHKPGGKA
-29 LKNLLESPFKGQV
+29 LKNLLESPFRGPV

-54 VKCYAKVDDL
+54 VKCYAKVEDL
-64 PQVDCA
+64 PQVECA
-70 ILCIAAKFCTQTVD
+70 ILCIAAKFCAQTVD

-91 TKGFIIISAGFS
+91 CKGFIIISAGFS

-134 FLNTNYAGCFDTPIP
+134 FLNVNYAGCFDTPIP
-149 TLDPKGVDF
+149 TLDPHGVDF

-168 IKEYGMSNGLKFN
+168 IKEYGISNGLKFN

-200 LDETFDPERSSRV
+200 LDETFDPEKSSRV

-224 QRLLKHSRSLINK
+224 QRLLKHSRNLIGK

-242 AIKSGGSVAGSRAAS
+242 AIKSGGSAAGSRAAS

-286 ELTTVCAV
+286 ELTTVCGV
-294 FMYPELKGNRC
+294 FMHPEIKGNRC
-305 AVVTHAGG
+305 AVITHAGG

-333 EHPKAPELLSKLF
+333 DHPASPGLLAKLYG
-346 AGSSVGNPIDFLATG
+346 GSSVGNPIDFLATG

-368 ILDAV
+368 IIDTV
-373 ENDFDEI
+373 ENEYDEI

-425 EIEDFIAKGNIN
+425 EIEDFIAKGHIN

-443 LGNAICKIYNT
+443 LGNAICKVYNT
-454 PKPKTG
+454 PKPKMGT
-460 IVESLPIDKLIISPA
+460 IKTLPIDKLFVSPA
-475 NEPANEPDKDAVA
+475 DEPDKADVA
-488 AVAES
+488 EVAES
-493 IRQWGMLSPITV
+493 IREDGMLTPITV
-505 SPKDGNYRVVAGA
+505 SPMAGGYRVVTGA
-518 KRVRAAALAGMKEIM
+518 KRVRAASLVGMAEIA
-533 AYIQEDA
+533 AYVQEDA
-540 AVSDQPD
+540 VIDQPK
-547 IDVVRI
+547 IDVERI
-553 RKTVERCKDGYMEI
+553 RRTIDRCKDGYLEM

-582 KSVEVSNKEDALAF
+582 KSVEVNKKEDALAF

-622 GVTLGVKDLDT
+622 GVTLGVKDLET
-633 VAREFDRLIVIPE
+633 VGKEFDRLMAIKD

-655 LDGTDVYIGAIR
+655 LEGTEVYVGAMR

-686 LKDVESVLVPTNK
+686 LKDVESVLVPVSK
-699 EEVLKKLKNLK
+699 EEVLDKLKNLK
-710 GYKILEGVRGQEGV
+710 GYKILEGVRGQAGV
-724 NLDLYADQIVRV
+724 NIDLYAEQVVRV

-761 TAVDARIRLEK
+761 TAVDARIRIEK

>member
-1 MIAKE
+1 MINPK
-6 LLNPKSIVICGVSSD
+6 LLNPQSIVICGASSD
-21 VHKPGGKA
+21 IHKPGGKS
-29 LKNLLESPFKGQV
+29 LKNLLESPFKGQI

-70 ILCIAAKFCTQTVD
+70 ILCIAAKFCAQTVD

-91 TKGFIIISAGFS
+91 CRGFIIVSAGFS

-134 FLNTNYAGCFDTPIP
+134 FLNTNYSGCFDTPIP
-149 TLDPKGVDF
+149 KLDPKGVDF

-200 LDETFDPERSSRV
+200 LDETFDPEKSSHV

-242 AIKSGGSVAGSRAAS
+242 AIKSGGSAAGSRAAS

-272 LFRKAGIVR
+272 LFQKAGIVR
-281 CQNRQ
+281 CHNRQ
-286 ELTTVCAV
+286 ELTTVCGV
-294 FMYPELKGNRC
+294 FMHPEIKGKRC
-305 AVVTHAGG
+305 AVITHAGG

-333 EHPKAPELLSKLF
+333 EHPASPALLAKLF
-346 AGSSVGNPIDFLATG
+346 GGSSVGNPIDFLATG

-368 ILDAV
+368 IIDTV
-373 ENDFDEI
+373 ENEYDEI

-392 FSNKEVYDLLDQ
+392 FSNKEVYDLLDE
-404 KMRTCKKPIFPVLPS
+404 KMKTCKKPIFPVLPS
-419 IINVKE
+419 IINVKD
-425 EIEDFIAKGNIN
+425 EIADFIAKGRIN

-443 LGNAICKIYNT
+443 LGNAICKVYNT
-454 PKPKTG
+454 PKPQPEN
-460 IVESLPIDKLIISPA
+460 VELPK
-475 NEPANEPDKDAVA
+475 
-488 AVAES
+488 
-493 IRQWGMLSPITV
+493 
-505 SPKDGNYRVVAGA
+505 
-518 KRVRAAALAGMKEIM
+518 
-533 AYIQEDA
+533 
-540 AVSDQPD
+540 
-547 IDVVRI
+547 IDVARI
-553 RKTVERCKDGYMEI
+553 RATVDRCKDGYMEI

-582 KSVEVSNKEDALAF
+582 KSVEVSKKEDALAF

-633 VAREFDRLIVIPE
+633 VAKEFDRLIVIPE

-667 DPKFGHQV
+667 DPKFGHQI

-686 LKDVESVLVPTNK
+686 LKDVQSALAPITAAEAK
-699 EEVLKKLKNLK
+699 EMLTKLR
-710 GYKILEGVRGQEGV
+710 GYKILQGVRGQEPV
-724 NLDLYADQIVRV
+724 NLDLYADQVARV

>member
-1 MIAKE
+1 MIARE
-6 LLNPKSIVICGVSSD
+6 LLNPKSIVVCGASSD
-21 VHKPGGKA
+21 IHKPGGKA
-29 LKNLLESPFKGQV
+29 LKNLLESPFQGPV

-64 PQVDCA
+64 PQVECA
-70 ILCIAAKFCTQTVD
+70 IICIAAKFCAQTVD

-91 TKGFIIISAGFS
+91 CKGFIIISAGFS

-134 FLNTNYAGCFDTPIP
+134 FLNVNYAGCFDTPIP

-195 DVLEH
+195 DVLEY
-200 LDETFDPERSSRV
+200 LDETFDPVKSSHV

-242 AIKSGGSVAGSRAAS
+242 AIKSGGSAAGSRAAS

-265 NDAAVDA
+265 NDAVVDA

-281 CQNRQ
+281 CHNRQ
-286 ELTTVCAV
+286 ELTTVCGV
-294 FMYPELKGNRC
+294 FMHPELKGKRC
-305 AVVTHAGG
+305 AVITHAGG

-333 EHPKAPELLSKLF
+333 EHPASPALLAKLF
-346 AGSSVGNPIDFLATG
+346 GGSSVGNPIDFLATG

-368 ILDAV
+368 IIDTV
-373 ENDFDEI
+373 ENEYTDI

-392 FSNKEVYDLLDQ
+392 FSNKEVYDLLDE
-404 KMRTCKKPIFPVLPS
+404 KMKTCKKPIFPVLPS
-419 IINVKE
+419 IINVKD
-425 EIEDFIAKGNIN
+425 EIQEFIDMGNIN

-443 LGNAICKIYNT
+443 LGNAICKVYNT
-454 PKPKTG
+454 PKPQPEH
-460 IVESLPIDKLIISPA
+460 VDLPA
-475 NEPANEPDKDAVA
+475 
-488 AVAES
+488 
-493 IRQWGMLSPITV
+493 
-505 SPKDGNYRVVAGA
+505 
-518 KRVRAAALAGMKEIM
+518 
-533 AYIQEDA
+533 
-540 AVSDQPD
+540 
-547 IDVVRI
+547 IDVARI
-553 RKTVERCKDGYMEI
+553 RKTIDRCKDGWMEI
-567 ADYNELLDAAGISRK
+567 SDYNELFDAAGISRK
-582 KSVEVSNKEDALAF
+582 KSVEVSKKEDALAF
-596 AKEVGCSKDVPLVMK
+596 AKEVGCSKDMPLVMK

-633 VAREFDRLIVIPE
+633 VAKEFDRLIVIPE

-667 DPKFGHQV
+667 DPKFGHQI

-686 LKDVESVLVPTNK
+686 LKDVQSALAPITAAEAK
-699 EEVLKKLKNLK
+699 EMLTHLR
-710 GYKILEGVRGQEGV
+710 GYKILQGVRGQEPV
-724 NLDLYADQIVRV
+724 NIDLYADQVARV

-745 IAEMDL
+745 IAEIDL

>member
-6 LLNPKSIVICGVSSD
+6 LLNPRSIVVCGASSD
-21 VHKPGGKA
+21 IHKPGGKA
-29 LKNLLESPFKGQV
+29 LKNLLESSFSGPV

-70 ILCIAAKFCTQTVD
+70 ILCIAAKFCAQTVD
-84 VLAKEKG
+84 VLTQQKG

-116 VDTINSV
+116 VDSINAV

-134 FLNTNYAGCFDTPIP
+134 FLNTNYSGCFDTPIP
-149 TLDPKGVDF
+149 KLDPKGVDF

-168 IKEYGMSNGLKFN
+168 IKEYGMTNGLKFN

-200 LDETFDPERSSRV
+200 LDETFDPEKSSHV
-213 IMLYMEKIGDP
+213 IMLYMEKVGDP

-242 AIKSGGSVAGSRAAS
+242 AIKSGGSAAGSRAAS

-286 ELTTVCAV
+286 ELTTVCGV
-294 FMYPELKGNRC
+294 FMYPEIKGNRC
-305 AVVTHAGG
+305 AVITHAGG

-322 SNGGMEVPSLK
+322 SNGGIEVPSLK
-333 EHPKAPELLSKLF
+333 EHPASPALLEKLF

-368 ILDAV
+368 IIDAV
-373 ENDFDEI
+373 ENEYTDI

-392 FSNKEVYDLLDQ
+392 FSNREVYALLNE
-404 KMRTCKKPIFPVLPS
+404 KMKTCKKPIFPVLPS
-419 IINVKE
+419 IINVKD
-425 EIEDFIAKGNIN
+425 EIQEFIDMGNIN

-443 LGNAICKIYNT
+443 LGNAICKVYNT
-454 PKPKTG
+454 PKPQAEN
-460 IVESLPIDKLIISPA
+460 VEQPA
-475 NEPANEPDKDAVA
+475 
-488 AVAES
+488 
-493 IRQWGMLSPITV
+493 
-505 SPKDGNYRVVAGA
+505 
-518 KRVRAAALAGMKEIM
+518 
-533 AYIQEDA
+533 
-540 AVSDQPD
+540 

-553 RKTVERCKDGYMEI
+553 RKTVDRCKDGYMEI

-582 KSVEVSNKEDALAF
+582 KSVEVSKVEDAIAF

-622 GVTLGVKDLDT
+622 GVTLGVKDLET
-633 VAREFDRLIVIPE
+633 VEKEFNRLIVIPE

-667 DPKFGHQV
+667 DPKFGHQI

-686 LKDVESVLVPTNK
+686 LKDVQSALAPISAAEAK
-699 EEVLKKLKNLK
+699 EALTKLR
-710 GYKILEGVRGQEGV
+710 GYKILQGVRGQEAV
-724 NLDLYADQIVRV
+724 NIDLYAEQIARV

>member
-1 MIAKE
+1 MAR
-6 LLNPKSIVICGVSSD
+6 
-21 VHKPGGKA
+21 
-29 LKNLLESPFKGQV
+29 
-42 YAVNP
+42 
-47 KETEVQG
+47 
-54 VKCYAKVDDL
+54 
-64 PQVDCA
+64 
-70 ILCIAAKFCTQTVD
+70 
-84 VLAKEKG
+84 
-91 TKGFIIISAGFS
+91 
-103 EENAEGAAIEKHI
+103 
-116 VDTINSV
+116 
-123 GGSLIGPNCTG
+123 PNCTG
-134 FLNTNYAGCFDTPIP
+134 FLNTNYSGCFDTPIP
-149 TLDPKGVDF
+149 KLDPKGVDF

-168 IKEYGMSNGLKFN
+168 IKEYGMTNGLKFN

-200 LDETFDPERSSRV
+200 LDETFDPEKSSHV
-213 IMLYMEKIGDP
+213 IMLYMEKVGDP

-242 AIKSGGSVAGSRAAS
+242 AIKSGGSAAGSRAAS

-286 ELTTVCAV
+286 ELTTVCGV
-294 FMYPELKGNRC
+294 FMYPEIKGNRC
-305 AVVTHAGG
+305 AVITHAGG

-322 SNGGMEVPSLK
+322 SNNGIEVPSLK
-333 EHPKAPELLSKLF
+333 EHPASPALLEKLF
-346 AGSSVGNPIDFLATG
+346 GGSSVGNPIDFLATG

-368 ILDAV
+368 IIDTV
-373 ENDFDEI
+373 ENEYTDI

-392 FSNKEVYDLLDQ
+392 FSNREVYALLNE
-404 KMRTCKKPIFPVLPS
+404 KMKTCKKPIFPVLPS
-419 IINVKE
+419 IINVKD
-425 EIEDFIAKGNIN
+425 EIQEFIDMGNIN

-443 LGNAICKIYNT
+443 LGNAICKVYNT
-454 PKPKTG
+454 PKPQPEN
-460 IVESLPIDKLIISPA
+460 VEQPA
-475 NEPANEPDKDAVA
+475 
-488 AVAES
+488 
-493 IRQWGMLSPITV
+493 
-505 SPKDGNYRVVAGA
+505 
-518 KRVRAAALAGMKEIM
+518 
-533 AYIQEDA
+533 
-540 AVSDQPD
+540 
-547 IDVVRI
+547 IDVARI
-553 RKTVERCKDGYMEI
+553 RKTVERCKSGYMEI

-582 KSVEVSNKEDALAF
+582 KSVEVSKVEDALAF

-622 GVTLGVKDLDT
+622 GVTLGVKDLAT
-633 VAREFDRLIVIPE
+633 VEKEFNRLIVIPE

-655 LDGTDVYIGAIR
+655 LDGTDVYIGAIK
-667 DPKFGHQV
+667 DPKFGHQI

-686 LKDVESVLVPTNK
+686 LKDVQSALAPISAAEAK
-699 EEVLKKLKNLK
+699 EALTKLR
-710 GYKILEGVRGQEGV
+710 GYKILQGVRGQEAV
-724 NLDLYADQIVRV
+724 NIDLYADQIARV

>member
-1 MIAKE
+1 MIARE
-6 LLNPKSIVICGVSSD
+6 LLDPKSIVVCGASSD
-21 VHKPGGKA
+21 IHKPGGKA
-29 LKNLLESPFKGQV
+29 LKNLLESPFSGPV

-54 VKCYAKVDDL
+54 VKCFANVSDL
-64 PQVDCA
+64 PQVECA
-70 ILCIAAKFCTQTVD
+70 ILCIAAKFCAQTVD

-91 TKGFIIISAGFS
+91 CKGFIIISAGFS
-103 EENAEGAAIEKHI
+103 EENAEGAEIEKHI
-116 VDTINSV
+116 VETINSV

-134 FLNTNYAGCFDTPIP
+134 FLNVNYAGCFDTPIP

-181 SVWAVGNSAQLGIE
+181 SVWAVGNSAQIGIE
-195 DVLEH
+195 DVLEY
-200 LDETFDPERSSRV
+200 LDETFDPEKSSHV

-224 QRLLKHSRSLINK
+224 QRLLKHSRSLIDK

-242 AIKSGGSVAGSRAAS
+242 AIKSGGSAAGSRAAS

-294 FMYPELKGNRC
+294 FMHPEIKGNRC

-333 EHPKAPELLSKLF
+333 DHPASKALLEKLF
-346 AGSSVGNPIDFLATG
+346 PGSSVGNPIDFLATG

-368 ILDAV
+368 ILDTV
-373 ENDFDEI
+373 ENDYTDI

-404 KMRTCKKPIFPVLPS
+404 KMRTCKKPIFAVLPS
-419 IINVKE
+419 IINVKD

-460 IVESLPIDKLIISPA
+460 IIEDLPIDKILVSSFG
-475 NEPANEPDKDAVA
+475 EPDQAEVA
-488 AVAES
+488 EVAES
-493 IRQWGMLSPITV
+493 IREWGMLTPITV
-505 SPKDGNYRVVAGA
+505 SPVAGGYRLVKGI
-518 KRVRAAALAGMKEIM
+518 KRLRAASSIGMKEIA
-533 AYIQEDA
+533 AYIQESA
-540 AVSDQPD
+540 ETSDQPE

-553 RKTVERCKDGYMEI
+553 RKTIERCKDGYMEI

-582 KSVEVSNKEDALAF
+582 KSVEVSKKEEALAF

-633 VAREFDRLIVIPE
+633 VAREFDRLIVIPD

-699 EEVLKKLKNLK
+699 DEVLKKLKNLK

-724 NLDLYADQIVRV
+724 NLDLYADQVVRV
-736 SALVQAAPE
+736 SALVMAAPE

-761 TAVDARIRLEK
+761 TAVDARIRIEK

>member
-6 LLNPKSIVICGVSSD
+6 LLNPKSIVVCGASSD
-21 VHKPGGKA
+21 IHKPGGKA
-29 LKNLLESPFKGQV
+29 LKNLLESPFRGPV

-54 VKCYAKVDDL
+54 VKCYASVNDL

-70 ILCIAAKFCTQTVD
+70 IICIAAKFCAQTVD

-91 TKGFIIISAGFS
+91 CKGFIIISAGFS
-103 EENAEGAAIEKHI
+103 EENHEGALIEKHI

-134 FLNTNYAGCFDTPIP
+134 FLNVNYAGCFDTPIP
-149 TLDPKGVDF
+149 TLDPHGVDF

-168 IKEYGMSNGLKFN
+168 IKEYGISNGLKFN

-200 LDETFDPERSSRV
+200 LDETFDPVKSSRV

-242 AIKSGGSVAGSRAAS
+242 AIKSGNSAAGSRAAS

-265 NDAAVDA
+265 SDAAVDA

-294 FMYPELKGNRC
+294 FMHPEIKGKRC
-305 AVVTHAGG
+305 AVITHAGG

-333 EHPKAPELLSKLF
+333 EHPASPALLEKLF
-346 AGSSVGNPIDFLATG
+346 GGSSVGNPIDFLATG

-368 ILDAV
+368 IIDTV
-373 ENDFDEI
+373 ENEYTDI

-392 FSNKEVYDLLDQ
+392 FSNKEVYDLLDE
-404 KMRTCKKPIFPVLPS
+404 KMKTCKKPIFPVLPS
-419 IINVKE
+419 IINVKD
-425 EIEDFIAKGNIN
+425 EINDFIAKGRIN

-443 LGNAICKIYNT
+443 LGNAICKVYNT
-454 PKPKTG
+454 PKPQPEH
-460 IVESLPIDKLIISPA
+460 VELPK
-475 NEPANEPDKDAVA
+475 
-488 AVAES
+488 
-493 IRQWGMLSPITV
+493 
-505 SPKDGNYRVVAGA
+505 
-518 KRVRAAALAGMKEIM
+518 
-533 AYIQEDA
+533 
-540 AVSDQPD
+540 
-547 IDVVRI
+547 IDVARI
-553 RKTVERCKDGYMEI
+553 RKTIDRCKSGYLEI

-582 KSVEVSNKEDALAF
+582 KSVEVSKKEDALAF

-633 VAREFDRLIVIPE
+633 VAKEFDRLIAIKD

-655 LDGTDVYIGAIR
+655 LDGIDVYIGAIK
-667 DPKFGHQV
+667 DPKFGHQI

-686 LKDVESVLVPTNK
+686 LKDVQSALAPITADEAK
-699 EEVLKKLKNLK
+699 EMLKQLK
-710 GYKILEGVRGQEGV
+710 GYKILQGVRGQEGV
-724 NLDLYADQIVRV
+724 NIDLYADQVARV

-761 TAVDARIRLEK
+761 TAVDARIRIEK